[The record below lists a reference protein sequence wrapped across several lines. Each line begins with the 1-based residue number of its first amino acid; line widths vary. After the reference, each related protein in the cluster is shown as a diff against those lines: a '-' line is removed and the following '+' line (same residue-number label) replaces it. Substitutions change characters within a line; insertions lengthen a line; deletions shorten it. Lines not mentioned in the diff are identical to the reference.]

1 MQEIAWVSYD
11 GALQDACETAGK
23 LVSEQGK
30 CVFLV
35 RDFSSIAPVK
45 RALAASHCGFG
56 VQVAT
61 LASWIEDLWQLHGTG
76 APFVSALQ
84 RSMTVRRALQQR
96 FDAAEAAVKG
106 RESDADARTATGAV
120 GVADAAGIGTAG
132 ADAVGA
138 TDAAA
143 AAQGQAFTPAEGMV
157 RLIVRLLREC
167 APFFTEEAFEHAIE
181 QAFSQGAAAL
191 PMLSAAE
198 KEIVVLV
205 RCCLAYQEELGCIEP
220 ALACANLA
228 QQGAVAQ
235 ASVVLLDCNPT
246 PAQEL
251 LLESAADA
259 TLFRVCACETAES
272 ARNSELSQLSAALY
286 HPDYTNPLA
295 PTGRVRFAL
304 PMGAYASPALL
315 TSELERLARDG
326 NKTIAVSCFDPVAAF
341 EQLAPRLR
349 THRIA
354 CSVRGS
360 VPLARTAFGVAWL
373 SLAQFLQDSSFE
385 NAALASDYALSTF
398 SFMSTAAAAEAD
410 ASLRGWRG
418 LNRDYAL
425 SVARS
430 RQKEQHAEFL
440 EAMARGCYADA
451 LEYQCAWIS
460 KQTRWSEVFRET
472 QLAAATYAL
481 EVQRCVSEMEL
492 SQEIA
497 LAAFAA
503 AAVVVAARS
512 ELDEEAIASVSLM
525 SMNDLGKCLP
535 ASFDACVL
543 ADLSADAY
551 SLDNDEQAIDTLLKK
566 CGCYQPSR
574 KIEQLRASFS
584 CALAAARNQLLI
596 HRVLKDEKTDD
607 RRPSA
612 FFDEVVDCYRSDPKN
627 YKELHEL
634 WGVSHNLEPFVASLG
649 EECMTQN
656 CTETGRVPALQAKAD
671 VAADGKGTSGLGE
684 EAAAVADARGE
695 ETPAFDGG
703 PQVSFELSAGEERVF
718 LPSAYDVTM
727 ARPAHLSASAIEVY
741 LECPFRWFVHNRLG
755 TAQVRASLDARA
767 RGTFAHGL
775 LRDFHEALRQA
786 GQVRVTPENVEESL
800 ILFDS
805 LFDQRL
811 QAERERNDRGRSMAY
826 FPLNNRELLEVQA
839 FRKTLKGF
847 VSWEASFLPEYHP
860 LTGEFSFGRDE
871 VLTYAGYPLVGSVD
885 RIDVD
890 DRGNAVILDYKGS
903 AGAGYNHFTKETKE
917 AAEGAAG
924 ASSAAGAGAA
934 GAGAGGAGAAA
945 GTDGMVLA
953 SFPQKVQAL
962 IYAQVV
968 RRKLDVNPVGALY
981 VSYGKASGCAGLF
994 DALKLDP
1001 QKDLLNIAA
1010 KYCETTSFLDTLDQV
1025 EEAIAVRLD
1034 GIRAGRIEPCPSD
1047 TACRWCEVAGVC
1059 QQLRREQLQVNQ
1071 PNQADQIKGM

>member
-23 LVSEQGK
+23 LVSEQGR

-61 LASWIEDLWQLHGTG
+61 LASWVEDLWQLHGTG

-106 RESDADARTATGAV
+106 HESDADARTATGAV
-120 GVADAAGIGTAG
+120 GVADVADAG
-132 ADAVGA
+132 AAGA

-167 APFFTEEAFEHAIE
+167 ALFFTEEAFEHAIE

-191 PMLSAAE
+191 PTLSAAE

-228 QQGAVAQ
+228 RRGAVAQ
-235 ASVVLLDCNPT
+235 TSVVLLDCNPT

-259 TLFRVCACETAES
+259 TLFRVCACETTES

-315 TSELERLARDG
+315 TGELERLARDG
-326 NKTIAVSCFDPVAAF
+326 NKIIAVSCFDPVAAF

-349 THRIA
+349 SRHIA

-398 SFMSTAAAAEAD
+398 SFMSAAAAAEAD

-425 SVARS
+425 SVACS

-440 EAMARGCYADA
+440 EAMVQGRYADA

-460 KQTRWSEVFRET
+460 KQARWSEVFRET
-472 QLAAATYAL
+472 QLAAAAYAL
-481 EVQRCVSEMEL
+481 EVQQCVSEMEL

-503 AAVVVAARS
+503 AAVVVTARS
-512 ELDEEAIASVSLM
+512 ELGEEAIASVSLM
-525 SMNDLGKCLP
+525 SLNDLGKCLP
-535 ASFDACVL
+535 ASFDACML

-551 SLDNDEQAIDTLLKK
+551 SLDSDEQAIDALLKK

-612 FFDEVVDCYRSDPKN
+612 LFDEVVDCYRSDPKN

-656 CTETGRVPALQAKAD
+656 CTETGQVPALLTRAD
-671 VAADGKGTSGLGE
+671 VAASGKGTSGLGE
-684 EAAAVADARGE
+684 EVAAVVGASCE
-695 ETPAFDGG
+695 ETSAFDGG

-826 FPLNNRELLEVQA
+826 FPLNNRESLEVQA

-860 LTGEFSFGRDE
+860 LAGEFSFGRDE
-871 VLTYAGYPLVGSVD
+871 ELTYAGYPLVGSVD

-890 DRGNAVILDYKGS
+890 DRGNAVVLDYKGS

-917 AAEGAAG
+917 ASDGAA
-924 ASSAAGAGAA
+924 AGAA
-934 GAGAGGAGAAA
+934 GAGAAAAAEGDLRAGAAA
-945 GTDGMVLA
+945 GADGIVLA
-953 SFPQKVQAL
+953 SLPQKVQAL

-981 VSYGKASGCAGLF
+981 VSYGKTSGCAGLF
-994 DALKLDP
+994 DAFKLDP
-1001 QKDLLNIAA
+1001 QKDLLDIAA

-1025 EEAIAVRLD
+1025 EEAIAARLD
-1034 GIRAGRIEPCPSD
+1034 GIRVGRIEPCPSD
-1047 TACRWCEVAGVC
+1047 TACKWCEVAGVC
-1059 QQLRREQLQVNQ
+1059 QQLRRGQLQVNQ

>member
-11 GALQDACETAGK
+11 GALQDACETAGQ

-56 VQVAT
+56 VQVTT

-96 FDAAEAAVKG
+96 FDAAEAAAQG
-106 RESDADARTATGAV
+106 QEPDADARTAAGA
-120 GVADAAGIGTAG
+120 ADAAGAG
-132 ADAVGA
+132 AVGAADAVGA
-138 TDAAA
+138 VAR
-143 AAQGQAFTPAEGMV
+143 GQAFTPAEGMV

-167 APFFTEEAFEHAIE
+167 APFFTEEAFGHAFE
-181 QAFSQGAAAL
+181 RAFSQGAAAL
-191 PMLSAAE
+191 PTLSAAE

-220 ALACANLA
+220 AMACANLA
-228 QQGAVAQ
+228 RQGAAAQ
-235 ASVVLLDCNPT
+235 MPVVLLDCNPT

-259 TLFRVCACETAES
+259 ILFRICACETAES
-272 ARNSELSQLSAALY
+272 ARNNELSQLSAALY
-286 HPDYTNPLA
+286 HPDYKNPLA
-295 PTGRVRFAL
+295 PTGSVRFAL

-315 TSELERLARDG
+315 TSEIERLAHDG
-326 NKTIAVSCFDPVAAF
+326 NKTIAVSCFDPVATF
-341 EQLAPRLR
+341 EQLASRLR

-398 SFMSTAAAAEAD
+398 SFMSAAAAAEAD

-425 SVARS
+425 SVACS

-440 EAMARGCYADA
+440 EAMAQGRYADA

-460 KQTRWSEVFRET
+460 KQTRWSEVFRDT
-472 QLAAATYAL
+472 QLAAAECAL

-512 ELDEEAIASVSLM
+512 ELGEEAVASVSLM
-525 SMNDLGKCLP
+525 SLNDLGKCLP

-551 SLDNDEQAIDTLLKK
+551 SLDNDEQAIDALLKK

-584 CALAAARNQLLI
+584 CALAAAKNQLLI

-612 FFDEVVDCYRSDPKN
+612 LFDEVVDCYRSDPKN

-656 CTETGRVPALQAKAD
+656 CTETGQVPALLTKAD
-671 VAADGKGTSGLGE
+671 VATGKEGASGLGE
-684 EAAAVADARGE
+684 EAAVAGARGE
-695 ETPAFDGG
+695 NTLAFDGG
-703 PQVSFELSAGEERVF
+703 PQVSFELSAGEGRVF

-755 TAQVRASLDARA
+755 TAQVRALLDARA

-786 GQVRVTPENVEESL
+786 GHMRVTPENVEESL
-800 ILFDS
+800 LLFDS

-811 QAERERNDRGRSMAY
+811 QAESERNDRGRSMAY
-826 FPLNNRELLEVQA
+826 FPLNNRESLEVQA
-839 FRKTLKGF
+839 FRKTLRGF

-860 LTGEFSFGRDE
+860 LAGEFSFGRDE
-871 VLTYAGYPLVGSVD
+871 ELTYAGYPLVGSVD

-917 AAEGAAG
+917 AADGAAAAG
-924 ASSAAGAGAA
+924 SAAG
-934 GAGAGGAGAAA
+934 GAGSAAGAAA
-945 GTDGMVLA
+945 GVAGAGGIVLA
-953 SFPQKVQAL
+953 TLPQKVQEL

-1059 QQLRREQLQVNQ
+1059 QQLRRDQLQEKQ
-1071 PNQADQIKGM
+1071 PDQADRIKGM

>member
-11 GALQDACETAGK
+11 GALQDACETAGQF
-23 LVSEQGK
+23 VSEQGR

-61 LASWIEDLWQLHGTG
+61 LASWVEDLWQLHGTG
-76 APFVSALQ
+76 APFASALQ

-96 FDAAEAAVKG
+96 FDAAEAAAKG
-106 RESDADARTATGAV
+106 QGLDADARTAAGAV
-120 GVADAAGIGTAG
+120 GVADAAGAG
-132 ADAVGA
+132 AAGV

-167 APFFTEEAFEHAIE
+167 APFFTEEAFERAIE

-191 PMLSAAE
+191 PALSAAE

-235 ASVVLLDCNPT
+235 TSVVLLDCNPT

-259 TLFRVCACETAES
+259 TLFRVCACETTES

-286 HPDYTNPLA
+286 HPDYTNPLV

-304 PMGAYASPALL
+304 PMGAYVSPTLL
-315 TSELERLARDG
+315 AGELERLAHDG
-326 NKTIAVSCFDPVAAF
+326 NKTIAVSCFDPVATF

-349 THRIA
+349 ARRIA

-373 SLAQFLQDSSFE
+373 SLARFLQDSSFD

-398 SFMSTAAAAEAD
+398 SFMSAAAAAEAD
-410 ASLRGWRG
+410 VSLRGWRG
-418 LNRDYAL
+418 VTREYAIE
-425 SVARS
+425 VAAS

-440 EAMARGCYADA
+440 EAMARGCYEDA

-472 QLAAATYAL
+472 QLAAAGCAL
-481 EVQRCVSEMEL
+481 DVQRCVSEMEL

-512 ELDEEAIASVSLM
+512 ELDEESVASVSLM
-525 SMNDLGKCLP
+525 SLNDLGKCLP

-543 ADLSADAY
+543 SDLSADAY
-551 SLDNDEQAIDTLLKK
+551 SLDNDEQAIDALLKK

-584 CALAAARNQLLI
+584 CGLAAAKNQLLI

-612 FFDEVVDCYRSDPKN
+612 LFDEVVDCYRSDPQN

-634 WGVSHNLEPFVASLG
+634 WGVSHDLEPFVASLG

-656 CTETGRVPALQAKAD
+656 CTETGQVPALLAKAD
-671 VAADGKGTSGLGE
+671 VEAGKEGASDPGE
-684 EAAAVADARGE
+684 EAAAVAGVWGEDAL
-695 ETPAFDGG
+695 AFDGG
-703 PQVSFELSAGEERVF
+703 PQVSFELSAGEELVF

-800 ILFDS
+800 LLFDS

-826 FPLNNRELLEVQA
+826 FPLNNRESLEVQA
-839 FRKTLKGF
+839 FRKMLKGF

-860 LTGEFSFGRDE
+860 LAGEFSFGRDE

-917 AAEGAAG
+917 ASDGAA
-924 ASSAAGAGAA
+924 AAGGS
-934 GAGAGGAGAAA
+934 GAGAAA
-945 GTDGMVLA
+945 GTDGIVLA
-953 SFPQKVQAL
+953 TLPQKMQAL
-962 IYAQVV
+962 IYAQIV

-981 VSYGKASGCAGLF
+981 VSYGKVSGCAGLF

-1025 EEAIAVRLD
+1025 EEAIAARLD

-1047 TACRWCEVAGVC
+1047 DACRWCEVAGVC
-1059 QQLRREQLQVNQ
+1059 HQLRRGQLQVNQ
-1071 PNQADQIKGM
+1071 PNQAEQIKGI

>member
-11 GALQDACETAGK
+11 GALQDACETAGQF
-23 LVSEQGK
+23 VSEQGR

-61 LASWIEDLWQLHGTG
+61 LASWVEDLWQLHGTG
-76 APFVSALQ
+76 APFTSALQ

-96 FDAAEAAVKG
+96 FDAAEAAARG
-106 RESDADARTATGAV
+106 RESAQDARTAVGAA
-120 GVADAAGIGTAG
+120 GVADATGAG
-132 ADAVGA
+132 AAGV

-143 AAQGQAFTPAEGMV
+143 AAQGQSPEEAQNQAFTPAEGMV
-157 RLIVRLLREC
+157 RLIARLLREC
-167 APFFTEEAFEHAIE
+167 APFFTEEAFERAIE

-191 PMLSAAE
+191 PTLSAAE

-235 ASVVLLDCNPT
+235 TSVVLLDCNPT

-259 TLFRVCACETAES
+259 TLFRVCACETTES

-286 HPDYTNPLA
+286 HSDYTNPLA

-304 PMGAYASPALL
+304 PMGAYASPTLL
-315 TSELERLARDG
+315 AGELERLAHDG
-326 NKTIAVSCFDPVAAF
+326 NKTIAVSCFDSVATF
-341 EQLAPRLR
+341 EQLASRLR
-349 THRIA
+349 ARRIA

-373 SLAQFLQDSSFE
+373 SLARFLQDSSFD

-398 SFMSTAAAAEAD
+398 SFMSAAAAAEAD
-410 ASLRGWRG
+410 VSLRGWRG
-418 LNRDYAL
+418 VTREYAIE
-425 SVARS
+425 VAAS

-440 EAMARGCYADA
+440 EAMARGCYEDA

-472 QLAAATYAL
+472 QLAAAGCAL

-512 ELDEEAIASVSLM
+512 ELDEEPVAAVSLM
-525 SMNDLGKCLP
+525 SLNDLGKCLP

-543 ADLSADAY
+543 SDLSADAY

-612 FFDEVVDCYRSDPKN
+612 LFDEVVDCYRFDPKN

-634 WGVSHNLEPFVASLG
+634 WGVSHNLEPFVTSLG

-656 CTETGRVPALQAKAD
+656 CTETGRVPALLTRAD
-671 VAADGKGTSGLGE
+671 VAAGVVRAGDPGE
-684 EAAAVADARGE
+684 EAAAVADASCE

-703 PQVSFELSAGEERVF
+703 PQVSFELSAGDSCVF
-718 LPSAYDVTM
+718 LPSGYDVTM

-755 TAQVRASLDARA
+755 TAQVRALLDARA

-800 ILFDS
+800 LLFDS

-826 FPLNNRELLEVQA
+826 FPLNNRESLEVQA
-839 FRKTLKGF
+839 FRKMLKGF

-860 LTGEFSFGRDE
+860 LAGEFSFGRDE

-903 AGAGYNHFTKETKE
+903 AGAGYNHFNKETKE
-917 AAEGAAG
+917 ALD
-924 ASSAAGAGAA
+924 
-934 GAGAGGAGAAA
+934 GAGAAA
-945 GTDGMVLA
+945 SAVAGAAAAGGPAAGTDGIVLA
-953 SFPQKVQAL
+953 TLPQKVQAL

-968 RRKLDVNPVGALY
+968 RRKLDVNPVAALY

-994 DALKLDP
+994 DAYKLDP

-1010 KYCETTSFLDTLDQV
+1010 QYCETTSFLDTLDQV
-1025 EEAIAVRLD
+1025 EEAIAARLD

-1047 TACRWCEVAGVC
+1047 DACRWCEVAGVC
-1059 QQLRREQLQVNQ
+1059 QQLRWGQLQVNQ
-1071 PNQADQIKGM
+1071 PNQAEQIKGI

>member
-11 GALQDACETAGK
+11 GALQDACETAGQ

-61 LASWIEDLWQLHGTG
+61 LASWVEDLWQLHGTG

-96 FDAAEAAVKG
+96 FDAAEAAAKG
-106 RESDADARTATGAV
+106 QESDADARTATGAV
-120 GVADAAGIGTAG
+120 GVADVAG
-132 ADAVGA
+132 VGA
-138 TDAAA
+138 IGAADLA
-143 AAQGQAFTPAEGMV
+143 ATAQGQAFTPAEGMV
-157 RLIVRLLREC
+157 RLVVRLLREC
-167 APFFTEEAFEHAIE
+167 APFFTEEAFERAFE

-191 PMLSAAE
+191 PALSAAE

-228 QQGAVAQ
+228 RQGAATRIP
-235 ASVVLLDCNPT
+235 VVLLDCNPT

-251 LLESAADA
+251 LLESAEDA
-259 TLFRVCACETAES
+259 ILFRVYACETAES

-286 HPDYTNPLA
+286 HPDYKNPLA
-295 PTGRVRFAL
+295 PTGDVRFAL

-315 TSELERLARDG
+315 TSEIERLAHDG
-326 NKTIAVSCFDPVAAF
+326 NKTIAVSCFDPVATF

-398 SFMSTAAAAEAD
+398 SFMSTAAAAETD

-425 SVARS
+425 SVACS
-430 RQKEQHAEFL
+430 QQNDQHAEFL
-440 EAMARGCYADA
+440 EAMAQGRYEDA

-460 KQTRWSEVFRET
+460 KQTRWSEVFRDT
-472 QLAAATYAL
+472 QLAAAECAL

-512 ELDEEAIASVSLM
+512 ELGEEAGASVSLM
-525 SMNDLGKCLP
+525 SLNDLGKCLP

-543 ADLSADAY
+543 ADLSADVY
-551 SLDNDEQAIDTLLKK
+551 SLDNDEQAIDALLKK

-584 CALAAARNQLLI
+584 CALATARNQLLI

-612 FFDEVVDCYRSDPKN
+612 LFDEVVDCYRSDPKN

-656 CTETGRVPALQAKAD
+656 CTETGQVPALQTRAD
-671 VAADGKGTSGLGE
+671 VATGGKGASGLGK
-684 EAAAVADARGE
+684 EAAAVAGASCE
-695 ETPAFDGG
+695 ETPAFGGG

-727 ARPAHLSASAIEVY
+727 ARPAHLSASAIELY

-786 GQVRVTPENVEESL
+786 GQLRVTPENVEESL

-826 FPLNNRELLEVQA
+826 FPLNNRESLEVQA

-860 LTGEFSFGRDE
+860 LAGEFSFGRDE
-871 VLTYAGYPLVGSVD
+871 ELMYAGYPLVGSVD

-917 AAEGAAG
+917 ASDGA
-924 ASSAAGAGAA
+924 AAGAGAA
-934 GAGAGGAGAAA
+934 AAGDSRAGAAA
-945 GTDGMVLA
+945 GADGIALA
-953 SFPQKVQAL
+953 TLPQKVQAL

-1025 EEAIAVRLD
+1025 EEAIAVRLN

-1047 TACRWCEVAGVC
+1047 DACRWCEVAGVC
-1059 QQLRREQLQVNQ
+1059 QQLRRGQLQVNQ
-1071 PNQADQIKGM
+1071 PNQADQKKGI

>member
-11 GALQDACETAGK
+11 GALQDACETAGQ

-61 LASWIEDLWQLHGTG
+61 LASWVEDLWQLHGTG

-106 RESDADARTATGAV
+106 RESDADARTAAGAV
-120 GVADAAGIGTAG
+120 GVADVAGTGAIGAADLTAN
-132 ADAVGA
+132 
-138 TDAAA
+138 
-143 AAQGQAFTPAEGMV
+143 AQDQAFTPAEGMV

-167 APFFTEEAFEHAIE
+167 APFFTEEAFERAFE

-191 PMLSAAE
+191 PTLSAAE

-228 QQGAVAQ
+228 RRGAVAQ
-235 ASVVLLDCNPT
+235 TSVVLLDCNPT

-259 TLFRVCACETAES
+259 TLFRVCACETTES
-272 ARNSELSQLSAALY
+272 ARNSELSQLSTVLY
-286 HPDYTNPLA
+286 HPDYTNPLV

-349 THRIA
+349 SRHIA

-385 NAALASDYALSTF
+385 NAAMASDYALSTF
-398 SFMSTAAAAEAD
+398 SFMSAAAAAEAD

-425 SVARS
+425 SVACS

-460 KQTRWSEVFRET
+460 KQTRWSEVFCET

-512 ELDEEAIASVSLM
+512 ELSEEAIASVSLM
-525 SMNDLGKCLP
+525 SLNDLGKCLP

-551 SLDNDEQAIDTLLKK
+551 SLDNDEQAIDALLKK

-612 FFDEVVDCYRSDPKN
+612 LFDEVVDCYRSDPKN

-634 WGVSHNLEPFVASLG
+634 WGVSHNLEPFVTSLG

-656 CTETGRVPALQAKAD
+656 CTETGQVPALQIGAN
-671 VAADGKGTSGLGE
+671 VATGREDARGLGE
-684 EAAAVADARGE
+684 ETATVAGVSCE

-703 PQVSFELSAGEERVF
+703 PQVSFELSAGEDRVF

-847 VSWEASFLPEYHP
+847 VSWEASFLPGYHP
-860 LTGEFSFGRDE
+860 LAGEFSFGRDE
-871 VLTYAGYPLVGSVD
+871 ELTYAGYPLVGSID

-917 AAEGAAG
+917 ASDGAAAG
-924 ASSAAGAGAA
+924 AAAAAAGDSR
-934 GAGAGGAGAAA
+934 AGAAA
-945 GTDGMVLA
+945 GADGIVLA
-953 SFPQKVQAL
+953 SLPQKVQAL

-1025 EEAIAVRLD
+1025 EEAIAARLD

-1047 TACRWCEVAGVC
+1047 TACKWCEVAGVC
-1059 QQLRREQLQVNQ
+1059 QQLRRAQLQVNQ